1 MSSFGCPL
9 GSYLLLV
16 LDSDSQAGLRVGVLP
31 PWNLEVPTVLRGW
44 CVGRGASTQGG
55 RMSL

>member
-1 MSSFGCPL
+1 M

-44 CVGRGASTQGG
+44 CVGRGASTKGG